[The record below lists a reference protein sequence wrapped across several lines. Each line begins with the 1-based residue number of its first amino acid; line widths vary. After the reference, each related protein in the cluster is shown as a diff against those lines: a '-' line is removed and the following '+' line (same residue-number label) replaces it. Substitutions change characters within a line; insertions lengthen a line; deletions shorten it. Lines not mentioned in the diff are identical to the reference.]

1 MPNYVLL
8 LSFIG
13 TNFHGWQI
21 QPNLRTV
28 QGTIKEAL
36 ERIFGEEIK
45 LIGCCRTDAGVH
57 AKEYVAN
64 FQSQRLFEDE
74 RILMALNSMLPE
86 DIGIKKVW
94 KQENFNAR
102 YSVEGKVYTYRI
114 FNSRSRNAFIEPFV
128 WRIAHKLDFIKMKE
142 ASKLFLGK
150 RDFWA
155 FAKEDGEKSTTVEIQ
170 DINISRDEELI
181 EISIR
186 ARNFLRHMVRRIVGC
201 LVYFSLG
208 RISMDDINMY
218 LSRKERCPFTAKAK
232 GLTLEKVLL

>member
-8 LSFIG
+8 LSFVG

-28 QGTIKEAL
+28 QGTVKEAL
-36 ERIFGEEIK
+36 ERILGEEIK

-57 AKEYVAN
+57 AKEYIAN

-102 YSVEGKVYTYRI
+102 YSVEGKVYTYRV
-114 FNSRSRNAFIEPFV
+114 FNSHSRNAFIEPFV
-128 WRIAHKLDFIKMKE
+128 WRIAYKLDFIKMKE

-155 FAKEDGEKSTTVEIQ
+155 FAKEDEDKSTTVEIQ
-170 DINISRDEELI
+170 DINISKDEELI

-208 RISMDDINMY
+208 KISIDDINMY